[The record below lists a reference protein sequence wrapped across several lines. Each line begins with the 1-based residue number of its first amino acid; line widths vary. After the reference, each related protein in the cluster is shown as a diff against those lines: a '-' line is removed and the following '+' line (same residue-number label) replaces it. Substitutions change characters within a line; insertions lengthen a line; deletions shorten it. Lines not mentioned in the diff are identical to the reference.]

1 MEIWAKVYAVAED
14 ENLLK
19 QVHQALKAKTFQD
32 YFFSEM
38 LEPCTV
44 LPLARTWYTF
54 TQRAEPSGGPEEW
67 LGCLRECAGILRK
80 NGAVVVQFTSPDHPD
95 YYMGY
100 AYTTSAGSAGKSSK
114 PATFAY
120 DRARGDREISMAID
134 ELLSE
139 RTAQERIR
147 ASRRIEKKE
156 AARREKGDFEITP
169 DGVLKKYR
177 GTDEDVVIPDGVK
190 VIGESAFV
198 DMKGVERMIMECEQ
212 YDAPAMT
219 TLTIPDSVTEIRDYA
234 FAYCA
239 NLKAVDIS
247 DSVRKIG
254 DRAFEGCES
263 LSRIRLSASLT
274 EIDENTF
281 FLCWNLK
288 TIDIPEGVSHIR
300 EGAFMDCGLT
310 KVNLPKSLVSIGK
323 DAFRSCSHLKKVTIP
338 ANVTDI
344 APNAFPAGTQLIRTP
359 EK

>member
-1 MEIWAKVYAVAED
+1 MEINAKVYAVAD
-14 ENLLK
+14 DRYLLGK
-19 QVHQALKAKTFQD
+19 VGKTLIRKTFDD
-32 YFFSEM
+32 YVSIDTM
-38 LEPCTV
+38 EPCTV

-54 TQRAEPSGGPEEW
+54 TQRAEPTGGPEEW

-80 NGAVVVQFTSPDHPD
+80 NGAVVVQFCSPDHPD

-100 AYTTSAGSAGKSSK
+100 AYTTSAGSAGNSSR

-139 RTAQERIR
+139 RPAQERIR
-147 ASRRIEKKE
+147 ASRRIEKRE

-169 DGVLKKYR
+169 EGVLKKYR

-190 VIGESAFV
+190 VIGASAFV

-219 TLTIPDSVTEIRDYA
+219 TLTIPDGVTEIRDYA

-239 NLKAVDIS
+239 NLKAVDIP

-263 LSRIRLSASLT
+263 LSRIRLPASMT

-281 FLCWNLK
+281 FLCWDLK
-288 TIDIPEGVSHIR
+288 TIDIPEGVTHIR

-310 KVNLPKSLVSIGK
+310 KVNLPKSLISIGK
-323 DAFRSCSHLKKVTIP
+323 DAFRSCNHLKKVTIP

-359 EK
+359 